1 MAKLVIDI
9 DEKSLHI
16 LDKISKARKKSKE
29 EIVKEIILNEIN
41 KKFREDLI
49 IKAKSIIQEE
59 KELLM
64 KLA

>member
-16 LDKISKARKKSKE
+16 LDKISKERKKSKE

>member
-1 MAKLVIDI
+1 MAKLVIEI

>member
-1 MAKLVIDI
+1 MAKLVIEI
-9 DEKSLHI
+9 DEKSLQI